1 MRIKKEYLALLVVF
15 GTVFIIRL
23 FFTQQ
28 GISQVA
34 GQKTTQLQKLRK
46 DYIRRMCDIEK
57 KALSAQKP
65 RIKNIYDHFIVE
77 ERQKIIYCFIPK
89 VACSNWKRVMFVLK
103 KGKPYDDPA
112 SIDPINVHRISKL
125 QYLTQFNSTERKN
138 RLMNYTKFMFVRDPF
153 VRLISAYRSKF
164 LYNQKNEYF
173 YRKYGRI
180 MMKLYGNQQNPPQ
193 TMKEAEALGLLP
205 TFKNFVQYLVDPQTE
220 KKEPFEPHWRQMHRL
235 CHPCLIE
242 YDFIGHQETLK
253 EDAEELLKHFKL
265 ENDIKFPSPFKN
277 MTTSNLAMDWFKAV
291 PLEDRRKLYNIFELD
306 FKLFGYKRPAKL
318 LDG

>member
-1 MRIKKEYLALLVVF
+1 TGK
-15 GTVFIIRL
+15 
-23 FFTQQ
+23 
-28 GISQVA
+28 
-34 GQKTTQLQKLRK
+34 KTTQLQKLRK

-89 VACSNWKRVMFVLK
+89 VQGCACAFLSIVERAGLFKDVEVEILYYTVPLPCTFLTADVLFFFFF
-103 KGKPYDDPA
+103 
-112 SIDPINVHRISKL
+112 L
-125 QYLTQFNSTERKN
+125 QN

-180 MMKLYGNQQNPPQ
+180 MMKLYGNQQKPPQ

-253 EDAEELLKHFKL
+253 EDAEELLKFFKL
-265 ENDIKFPSPFKN
+265 ENDIKFPSPYKN
-277 MTTSNLAMDWFKAV
+277 MTTSNSAMDWFKAV

-306 FKLFGYKRPAKL
+306 FKLFGYKRPRVS
-318 LDG
+318 

>member
-15 GTVFIIRL
+15 GSVFIIRL

-34 GQKTTQLQKLRK
+34 GKKTTQLQKLRK

-103 KGKPYDDPA
+103 KGEPYDDPA

-125 QYLTQFNSTERKN
+125 QNLTQFNSTERKN

-180 MMKLYGNQQNPPQ
+180 MMKLYGNQQKPPQ

-242 YDFIGHQETLK
+242 
-253 EDAEELLKHFKL
+253 
-265 ENDIKFPSPFKN
+265 
-277 MTTSNLAMDWFKAV
+277 
-291 PLEDRRKLYNIFELD
+291 
-306 FKLFGYKRPAKL
+306 
-318 LDG
+318 